1 MKRCAKRGHKG
12 VVLPSALPEGM
23 SYSDPEFDP
32 LWTLAQDMNFPI
44 HYHVNIV
51 QGRDRMA
58 AG

>member
-1 MKRCAKRGHKG
+1 
-12 VVLPSALPEGM
+12 M

-44 HYHVNIV
+44 HYHMNIV

-58 AG
+58 ARLKVITKLQQGATLVSRADH